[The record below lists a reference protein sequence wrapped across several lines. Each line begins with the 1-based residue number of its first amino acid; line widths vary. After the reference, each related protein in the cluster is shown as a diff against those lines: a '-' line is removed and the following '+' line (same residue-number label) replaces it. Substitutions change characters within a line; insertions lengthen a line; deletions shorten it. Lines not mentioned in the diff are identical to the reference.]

1 MDEVG
6 SGELPNA
13 FLKSTSADVSS
24 GNSELIF
31 KDLGCRVPLKTNL
44 KGLFTVELSEVFQLF
59 SKSGQNDWNSNHCE
73 VVTFASDH
81 VDSSNTMNR
90 TSTAAAF
97 IDQSVS
103 TTAANVAHTRD
114 PRSVLLRSST
124 NSLHGEHEGQPIDGR
139 ESGSAWTAPVP
150 RRCRAELCESK
161 SSPNSPSSGHCYPG
175 PVGGAAFSGRET
187 PEQELQGGVR
197 PRSQVS
203 GFHDESS
210 KSHKSLGVEQNYAS
224 GHGFEHKPNAD
235 QAGLQG
241 NGCPKPA
248 ASSKTSTPPWKPETS
263 SLERELMTDH
273 LELSPPPKRSLS
285 PEILENDSMTLGK
298 DAEKEQALMT
308 KIAILWRELDLMIK
322 QSENLRFSTQWLQ
335 HLCQAT
341 LMRSCPLL
349 KMFATAN
356 RS

>member
-59 SKSGQNDWNSNHCE
+59 PKSGQNDWNSNHCE

-114 PRSVLLRSST
+114 PRSVSLHSST
-124 NSLHGEHEGQPIDGR
+124 NSLHGEHEGQPIDG
-139 ESGSAWTAPVP
+139 
-150 RRCRAELCESK
+150 
-161 SSPNSPSSGHCYPG
+161 
-175 PVGGAAFSGRET
+175 
-187 PEQELQGGVR
+187 
-197 PRSQVS
+197 
-203 GFHDESS
+203 
-210 KSHKSLGVEQNYAS
+210 
-224 GHGFEHKPNAD
+224 
-235 QAGLQG
+235 
-241 NGCPKPA
+241 
-248 ASSKTSTPPWKPETS
+248 
-263 SLERELMTDH
+263 
-273 LELSPPPKRSLS
+273 
-285 PEILENDSMTLGK
+285 
-298 DAEKEQALMT
+298 KE
-308 KIAILWRELDLMIK
+308 
-322 QSENLRFSTQWLQ
+322 
-335 HLCQAT
+335 
-341 LMRSCPLL
+341 
-349 KMFATAN
+349 
-356 RS
+356 